1 MISLGAVWAFLG
13 LPGLREIA
21 LVVLV
26 GAGVVWSVGAAIDPA
41 HPGAAALA
49 RGGPASCAT
58 LDAGAPGTGF
68 ELEDRA
74 FWILAITAAT
84 AVAAWMVTRMMI
96 VGGPGPGPLTRRDP
110 HPSRSRL

>member
-1 MISLGAVWAFLG
+1 MIGLGAVWAFLG

-26 GAGVVWSVGAAIDPA
+26 
-41 HPGAAALA
+41 ALVLYGRSGLRSTQHIRR
-49 RGGPASCAT
+49 RGSGSRR
-58 LDAGAPGTGF
+58 AGALCHPRRRAPRHGVRK
-68 ELEDRA
+68 LEDRA

-96 VGGPGPGPLTRRDP
+96 VGGPGPAR
-110 HPSRSRL
+110 